1 MTDYDRIGNRDEWP
15 ITADCGCE
23 DESLSVVVSPADRL
37 KAIPAGGGPQGPPGP
52 KGDTGAQGPQGPA
65 GEVDYNR
72 VESYVNARINQ
83 VFAPVN
89 SRMDALQHDID
100 EKIKL
105 TDWMEA

>member
-1 MTDYDRIGNRDEWP
+1 M
-15 ITADCGCE
+15 ADIK
-23 DESLSVVVSPADRL
+23 VRQADLPRVTVKTVRAAPHV
-37 KAIPAGGGPQGPPGP
+37 KAQ
-52 KGDTGAQGPQGPA
+52 TGTRAF
-65 GEVDYNR
+65 VDYPR
-72 VESYVNARINQ
+72 IESYVNSRINQ

>member
-1 MTDYDRIGNRDEWP
+1 MTDYDKIGNRDRWP
-15 ITADCGCE
+15 CRDQCADCGGDDDITTQLSPTE
-23 DESLSVVVSPADRL
+23 GESTAHVS
-37 KAIPAGGGPQGPPGP
+37 GGPQGPPGP
-52 KGDTGAQGPQGPA
+52 KGDTGPQGPQGV
-65 GEVDYNR
+65 VDYPR
-72 VESYVNARINQ
+72 IESYVNARIAQ